1 MRRIRDVD
9 VPNWGK
15 RVFPKKVLPNLAHPV
30 VVPFFKLA
38 GWLAIRCHCK
48 IQCENKKLKVI
59 ETIFNSFQCFLPYD
73 DDYKNDDYYYLQR
86 IQSHDQ

>member
-9 VPNWGK
+9 VPNLGK

-38 GWLAIRCHCK
+38 GWPSDVIAKSNVK
-48 IQCENKKLKVI
+48 I
-59 ETIFNSFQCFLPYD
+59 
-73 DDYKNDDYYYLQR
+73 KN
-86 IQSHDQ
+86 